1 MSNDIAGILF
11 AAAVIWLVFGVI
23 AGAIAAKKNRS
34 QLGFFF
40 AGFFFGPIGI
50 LAAILVNPGHPPCT
64 AGNPHLTMSAVQC
77 TTERTCYPA
86 DV

>member
-23 AGAIAAKKNRS
+23 AEAIAAKKNRS

-50 LAAILVNPGHPPCT
+50 LAAILVNPATPLHRR
-64 AGNPHLTMSAVQC
+64 NPHLTMSAVQC

>member
-40 AGFFFGPIGI
+40 AGLGLLHDQVTG
-50 LAAILVNPGHPPCT
+50 
-64 AGNPHLTMSAVQC
+64 
-77 TTERTCYPA
+77 
-86 DV
+86 

>member
-50 LAAILVNPGHPPCT
+50 LAAILVNPGHPLHRREPT
-64 AGNPHLTMSAVQC
+64 PHYVRGAMHN
-77 TTERTCYPA
+77 RTYLLPS
-86 DV
+86 